1 MSRVECQT
9 GRMSLRHAVLG
20 LLEERPMSG
29 YDLLKRFE
37 QAMSNVWAA
46 TQSQLYGEL
55 GKLESAGLIRVHAEG
70 PRGRKEYAITEAGQA
85 ELRHWLVE
93 VEPTRVT
100 RNEALL
106 RVYFLGAV
114 EPARAREYLERLNEA
129 YARFFH
135 EYDAAP
141 LLIVNAATIDP
152 ISSQADYDE
161 LIATIRRV
169 HRGRLYYNPL
179 RHRAI

>member
-1 MSRVECQT
+1 
-9 GRMSLRHAVLG
+9 MSLRHAVLG

-114 EPARAREYLERLNEA
+114 EPARACEYLERLGETGQRRAERLEA
-129 YARFFH
+129 L
-135 EYDAAP
+135 DAS
-141 LLIVNAATIDP
+141 IDWDDDNP
-152 ISSQADYDE
+152 SVY
-161 LIATIRRV
+161 
-169 HRGRLYYNPL
+169 GRLVL
-179 RHRAI
+179 EWGKRFSAMQREWAEWAVKQVR